1 MQFSKL
7 RLTGFKSFVEHTEF
21 HIQPGLTGVI
31 GPNGC
36 GKSNLVEALRWVMG
50 ENSYKSMRASSMDD
64 VIFAGGGDRPARN
77 MAEVGLVLDNAGRT
91 APAQFNA
98 TDIIEVTRR
107 IERDSGS
114 TYRINGREVRA
125 RDVQILFADAS
136 SGSRSPALVR
146 QGQISEI
153 IAAKP
158 QARRRILEEAAG
170 VAGLHTRRHE
180 AELRLKGAEENLN
193 RIDDVLTQIS
203 AQGDGLRRQ
212 ARQAQRYRELQA
224 EIRRL
229 HALSVLIEYD
239 EALAEVEGAR
249 EKLMADSARV
259 VESTRHQAETAR
271 HQAIAA
277 HALPALRE
285 AETEA
290 GTALQRLIV
299 ARETLDGEERRAKGR
314 LAEIERRIQEM
325 MADLARG
332 RAALDDAA
340 GVLARLDTEEED
352 LNSRTSASEAELDL
366 REAIAEA
373 DMLRAEAETELAEL
387 QTAKA
392 ESEAQRGA
400 LGGRL
405 RDETTRLDRLE
416 RELSAARQARE
427 NLRASLEEADG
438 FEASAERLEIA
449 AESAEIA
456 DQESLEAE
464 RALAQAREAEAGLR
478 GPLAEAD
485 RAAQRLET
493 EVRTLTKLLES
504 ASGSKWPAVTDTIEV
519 AKGYEAA
526 LGAALGDDLDAS
538 IDPAAPAHW
547 AETSGQDGP
556 LPGGAEPLLRHV
568 QAPAA
573 LRRALAQIG
582 VVERSQGP
590 ALRLSLK
597 TGQRLVSREGD
608 IWRWDGFTQAA
619 EAPTP
624 AARRLVE
631 RNRLAELR
639 LDAEAAREKADTL
652 RASADAAQAALREAS
667 SRETAARAMQ
677 QSARRALDAA
687 REQHA
692 AAERRRSE
700 SSSRLAALEAAE
712 AGTIAARDEAA
723 QAQAALEAALSG
735 LAPVADLSERLDE
748 ARARAAQYR
757 AAETEA
763 RSALQ
768 SLAREREGRDK
779 RLASIAA
786 ERQSWLTRRE
796 QADEHRDDIGE
807 RLQEAIAERDELADS
822 PNRFILARRSIL
834 GDIEV
839 AEADLRNA
847 SDARQNGETILATAD
862 REARAAIEAMSIAR
876 EDKARAET
884 RVEVAS
890 VRLESV
896 VKTAVTDLEC
906 EPAGLA
912 ALAGVKPQDDR
923 PPAAHTAAKLES
935 LRGDRER
942 LGAVN
947 LRAEEELAAI
957 EEQRSTLD
965 KEREDLTEAIRRL
978 RQAIN
983 SLNKEGRER
992 LLAAF
997 TAVNTHFKDLF
1008 TTLFGGGN
1016 AELQLVESDD
1026 PLEAGLEILARPPG
1040 KKPQVMTLLSGGE
1053 QALTALSLIFA
1064 VFLTNP
1070 SPICVLDECDAPLD
1084 DANVERFCDLLDEMR
1099 TKTDTR
1105 FITITHNPITMA
1117 RMDRLFGVTQAERG
1131 ISQLVSV
1138 NLTEAEQL
1146 LEAV

>member
-7 RLTGFKSFVEHTEF
+7 RLTGFKSFVEPTEF
-21 HIQPGLTGVI
+21 QIQPGLTGVI

-91 APAQFNA
+91 APAQFNNA
-98 TDIIEVTRR
+98 DIIEVTRR
-107 IERDSGS
+107 IEREAGS

-136 SGSRSPALVR
+136 SGSRSPSLVR

-203 AQGDGLRRQ
+203 SQGDGLRRQ
-212 ARQAQRYRELQA
+212 ARQAQRYKELQA

-229 HALSVLIEYD
+229 HALSILIEYED
-239 EALAEVEGAR
+239 ATREAESAR
-249 EKLMADSARV
+249 EKLGADTARVIEAMRLQAESAR
-259 VESTRHQAETAR
+259 A
-271 HQAIAA
+271 QAIAA
-277 HALPALRE
+277 HGLPALRE
-285 AETEA
+285 AETQA

-314 LAEIERRIQEM
+314 LAEIDRRIQEM
-325 MADLARG
+325 TAELARDG
-332 RAALDDAA
+332 AALEDA
-340 GVLARLDTEEED
+340 GSVLARLDSEEED
-352 LNSRTSASEAELDL
+352 LGAQAPAAEEDLEL

-373 DMLRAEAETELAEL
+373 EMLRIEAEAGLAALQTARAEA
-387 QTAKA
+387 
-392 ESEAQRGA
+392 EAQRGA
-400 LGGRL
+400 LTGRL
-405 RDETTRLDRLE
+405 CDETLRLERLDR
-416 RELSAARQARE
+416 ELATAY
-427 NLRASLEEADG
+427 
-438 FEASAERLEIA
+438 
-449 AESAEIA
+449 
-456 DQESLEAE
+456 
-464 RALAQAREAEAGLR
+464 QAREALRTTLEQGDGYEAAALELAMAAEAAEIAEQDASMAEQALAEAR
-478 GPLAEAD
+478 DAEAAIRAPLAEAD
-485 RAAQRLET
+485 KKAQKLET
-493 EVRTLTKLLES
+493 EAATLAKLLETGI
-504 ASGSKWPAVTDTIEV
+504 GSKWLAVTDQIEV
-519 AKGYEAA
+519 EKGYEAA
-526 LGAALGDDLDAS
+526 LGAALGDDLDAAT
-538 IDPAAPAHW
+538 DPAAPAHW
-547 AETSGQDGP
+547 TQTTGDDPA
-556 LPGGAEPLLRHV
+556 LPGAAPSLLGHV
-568 QAPAA
+568 VAPAA
-573 LRRALAQIG
+573 LRRALAQTGI
-582 VVERSQGP
+582 VARDQGLV
-590 ALRLSLK
+590 LRGLLR
-597 TGQRLVSREGD
+597 TGQKLVSLEGD

-624 AARRLVE
+624 AARRLTE
-631 RNRLAELR
+631 RNRLADLR
-639 LDAEAAREKADTL
+639 LDAEAARDVAELL
-652 RASADAAQAALREAS
+652 RQKGEAAQASLREAIT
-667 SRETAARAMQ
+667 RETAARASL
-677 QSARRALDAA
+677 QSSRRALDTA
-687 REQHA
+687 RQVHA
-692 AAERRRSE
+692 AAERARNENSAK
-700 SSSRLAALEAAE
+700 LAALEAAS
-712 AGTIAARDEAA
+712 AGTVTARDESAA
-723 QAQAALEAALSG
+723 AKASFEAALAA
-735 LAPVADLSERLDE
+735 LAPSDDLGARLEE
-748 ARARAAQYR
+748 ARQRAGQYR
-757 AAETEA
+757 ATETEA
-763 RSALQ
+763 RLALQ
-768 SLAREREGRDK
+768 SLARDRESREK
-779 RLASIAA
+779 RLAAIAA
-786 ERQSWLTRRE
+786 ERRSWLARRE
-796 QADEHRDDIGE
+796 QASAHRDELGD
-807 RLQEAIAERDELADS
+807 RLETAIAEREDLADA
-822 PNRFILARRSIL
+822 PNRFILARRSIIN
-834 GDIEV
+834 DIEA
-839 AEADLRNA
+839 AETHLRQA
-847 SDARQNGETILATAD
+847 SDARQAGETALATAD
-862 REARAAIEAMSIAR
+862 REARAAIEAMSVAR

-890 VRLESV
+890 VRLEAV
-896 VKTAVTDLEC
+896 VKAALSDLDC

-912 ALAGVKPQDDR
+912 ALAGAKPGDER
-923 PPAAHTAAKLES
+923 PPAEMIAAKLDS

-957 EEQRSTLD
+957 EEQRSALD
-965 KEREDLTEAIRRL
+965 KERDDLTEAIRRL

-1026 PLEAGLEILARPPG
+1026 PLEAGLEIMARPPG

-1070 SPICVLDECDAPLD
+1070 SPICVLDEVDAPLD

-1105 FITITHNPITMA
+1105 FVTITHNPITMA